1 MLDQD
6 QIDIM
11 MKEIEEAD
19 GNVQFISMSAPEQL
33 VDDRNFAQWFWNEIT
48 KFFWLR

>member
-19 GNVQFISMSAPEQL
+19 GNVQFISMSAPEQE
-33 VDDRNFAQWFWNEIT
+33 VQYEDTGSWFWNT
-48 KFFWLR
+48 LFKWFWLR